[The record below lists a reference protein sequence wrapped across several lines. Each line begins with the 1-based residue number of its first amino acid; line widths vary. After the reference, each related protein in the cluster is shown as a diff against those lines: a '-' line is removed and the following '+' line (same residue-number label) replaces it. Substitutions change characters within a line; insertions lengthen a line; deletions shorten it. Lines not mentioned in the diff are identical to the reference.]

1 MSRSNSTRSTK
12 SNFLADVP
20 GPLISGF
27 LRSGGHKTPRN
38 QKLTEMNKW
47 KLFFRSLPI
56 VMIVLATKL
65 VLTELVKFKGLMEL
79 SEIGLILT
87 AGIFLVGLMLT
98 GVLADYK
105 ESEKIPA
112 ELASSLESVE
122 EALVY
127 SARSKPAALNAVELK
142 KELMA
147 LSLPIYDWFL
157 KKVTTEK
164 LLQSFTGFN
173 DTIQKLEQ
181 AGIPPNMVIKA
192 MSDVQNARK
201 TLLRVHVISRTNFIS
216 AGYSLLELVLTLI
229 MVLLM
234 ITLFKGVTSEIIIVF
249 SISLVNT
256 YMYLLIKDID
266 DPFEYDQN
274 GVLHGTE
281 IALFPLTEYLERA
294 NSRLEAI

>member
-1 MSRSNSTRSTK
+1 
-12 SNFLADVP
+12 
-20 GPLISGF
+20 
-27 LRSGGHKTPRN
+27 
-38 QKLTEMNKW
+38 MNKW
-47 KLFFRSLPI
+47 KLFFKSLPI
-56 VMIVLATKL
+56 VLIVLAAKL
-65 VLTELVKFKGLMEL
+65 VLTEVVQFKGLMEL

-112 ELASSLESVE
+112 ELAATLESVE

-127 SARSKPAALNAVELK
+127 SARSKPALIAVELK
-142 KELMA
+142 QELFA
-147 LSLPIYDWFL
+147 VSQAIYDWFL
-157 KKVTTEK
+157 KKVATEK
-164 LLQSFTGFN
+164 LLQSFTTFN

-192 MSDVQNARK
+192 MSDIQNARK
-201 TLLRVHVISRTNFIS
+201 TLLRVNVISRTNFIS
-216 AGYSLLELVLTLI
+216 AGYSLLELFLTLI
-229 MVLLM
+229 MTLLM

-249 SISLVNT
+249 FVSLVYT

-274 GVLHGTE
+274 GGVHGTE
-281 IALFPLTEYLERA
+281 IPLFPLTEYLERA
-294 NSRLEAI
+294 KGRLEAI

>member
-1 MSRSNSTRSTK
+1 
-12 SNFLADVP
+12 
-20 GPLISGF
+20 
-27 LRSGGHKTPRN
+27 
-38 QKLTEMNKW
+38 
-47 KLFFRSLPI
+47 
-56 VMIVLATKL
+56 MIVLATKL